1 MAIQRSGFTWTGAAA
16 GKKMRAATVRGLGL
30 WAEHVLGVSNERV
43 PLDEATLQRSGV
55 ASVDEA
61 NLAAAVSYDTAYA
74 VRQHEDMT
82 LRHPNGRQ
90 AKYLESAFIENK
102 DLAAKIIA
110 NQIRKVTK

>member
-1 MAIQRSGFTWTGAAA
+1 MAVQRSEFRWNGDAVAA
-16 GKKMRAATVRGLGL
+16 KIRKATVRGLGL
-30 WAEHVLGVSNERV
+30 WAEHVLGVSNDRV

-55 ASVDEA
+55 ASVDEPT
-61 NLAAAVSYDTAYA
+61 LTAAVSYDTPYA

-90 AKYLESAFIENK
+90 AKYLESAFIESRP
-102 DLAAKIIA
+102 LAGKIIA